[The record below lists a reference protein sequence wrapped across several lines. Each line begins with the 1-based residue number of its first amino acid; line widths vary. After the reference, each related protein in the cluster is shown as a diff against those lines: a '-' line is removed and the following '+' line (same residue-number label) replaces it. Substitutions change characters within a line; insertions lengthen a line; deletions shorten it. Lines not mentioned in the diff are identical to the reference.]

1 MASPAVPDL
10 TAAFEQLE
18 RAWSDAVIA
27 QDRAALERILA
38 PEYCLV
44 VSAAPDR
51 PVPRATWLDG
61 ATGYYRMRRSD
72 NSAVAAHPISED
84 VVVVSFL
91 HEQEATV
98 SGVDRSMT
106 FFNVDVWRRDADGWR
121 VVVRHSALPEA
132 NTPSSRAATGG

>member
-1 MASPAVPDL
+1 MAAPAAPDL
-10 TAAFEQLE
+10 TAAFKRLE
-18 RAWSDAVIA
+18 RAWSDVIIA

-72 NSAVAAHPISED
+72 NAAVAAHPISED
-84 VVVVSFL
+84 VVVNCLLETKV
-91 HEQEATV
+91 TV
-98 SGVDRSMT
+98 SGVDRSGT
-106 FFNVDVWRRDADGWR
+106 FFIVDVWRRDADGWR
-121 VVVRHSALPEA
+121 VVVRPSALPEA
-132 NTPSSRAATGG
+132 STPSSRAATGG